1 MKTLYVLRH
10 AKSSWASPDLADRE
24 RPLAERGERDVERLA
39 GHIDRAGIRP
49 DVVLCSPARRAQAT
63 FHGVRRALGHAQVH
77 QDDALYGAS
86 APDVLDMLRRL
97 PARVDSVMVIGHN
110 PGLEDLVGLLAGA
123 GDDTAMQQ
131 LQSKFPTGALATLDL
146 DVADWPSL
154 APEHGYLRQ
163 LVIPKELPR

>member
-10 AKSSWASPDLADRE
+10 AKSSWASPDLADRD
-24 RPLAERGERDVERLA
+24 RPLAERGERDLKRLA

-49 DVVLCSPARRAQAT
+49 EVVLCSPARRTRAT
-63 FHGVRRALGHAQVH
+63 FDGVRRALGQAQVR

-86 APDVLDMLRRL
+86 GPDVLDLLRGL

-110 PGLEDLVGLLAGA
+110 PGLEDLVELLADA
-123 GDDTAMQQ
+123 GDDAAMQQ

-146 DVADWPSL
+146 DVADWLSL
-154 APEHGYLRQ
+154 APRHGYLRQ
-163 LVIPKELPR
+163 LVIPKELPG